1 MTGEQEV
8 ENKMGEYSNLVV
20 KCDLMSGMEK
30 LAGFHEQWGR
40 PMMLAGDTKVGDILG
55 GGKPTALLIPAGTLN
70 REKANMKRKAEK
82 LGGRVADEICSPLA
96 IAEFYVSQGA
106 ITVGDRDIFIIDMW
120 NTFTDI

>member
-70 REKANMKRKAEK
+70 REKADMKRKAEE
-82 LGGRVADEICSPLA
+82 LGSQMKSARRSPLRNFMSVRGLLQPA
-96 IAEFYVSQGA
+96 TGIFLLLICGISLQIYV
-106 ITVGDRDIFIIDMW
+106 
-120 NTFTDI
+120 